1 MLWERTVIN
10 ELARPKASISFM
22 RDRSDGGIFSSRNPQ
37 IMRMNLEPVE
47 LNLIEMRDMAVK
59 PSIEREGFTLAEH
72 AIDGDWS
79 NRAWLDATYVPSC
92 LDLVKR
98 LTGAKAALNIYFPI
112 ERRSEPAE
120 GAAPPANFLHFD
132 QTRAGYLA
140 DLQATVKRHGAELGR
155 AAVFNVWK
163 AISPPPQAMPLALCD
178 QRDVPAS
185 DHVEGMTI
193 EGEIRSPHVGVAVPE
208 CAYPVYYVPDM
219 QIDKSLVFLAV
230 NMDENAPLGV
240 PHMAIYPPGGPE
252 GLPVRRS
259 IELRVLAL
267 FD

>member
-1 MLWERTVIN
+1 MVEG
-10 ELARPKASISFM
+10 LARPKASVAFM
-22 RDRSDGGIFSSRNPQ
+22 RDRSDGGIFSARNPE
-37 IMRMNLEPVE
+37 ITRMNLESFE
-47 LNLIEMRDMAVK
+47 LDLIDMRDMPVK
-59 PSIEREGFTLAEH
+59 PAIDPEGFVLAHH

-79 NRAWLDATYVPSC
+79 DRAWLDEVYVPSC
-92 LDLVKR
+92 LELVR
-98 LTGAKAALNIYFPI
+98 QLTGAKIALNIYFPI

-120 GAAPPANFLHFD
+120 GASPPANFLHLD
-132 QTRAGYLA
+132 QTRAGYLG
-140 DLQATVKRHGAELGR
+140 DLQATVERHGVELGR

-178 QRDVPAS
+178 QRDVPPCNL
-185 DHVEGMTI
+185 VEGMTI
-193 EGEIRSPHVGVAVPE
+193 EGTIYSPHVGVAVPE
-208 CAYPVYYVPDM
+208 KPYPIYYVPDM
-219 QIDKSLVFLAV
+219 RIDESLVFLAT
-230 NMDENAPLGV
+230 NLDESAPLGV